1 MKNKDNMTPLQIFN
15 QDFKVAMEEKNFE
28 KVGEALQAYSLSLVA
43 ELADAAAEYRQT
55 ADASIL
61 ASRGVRSLTS
71 AEQSFYDGIITAM
84 QAPDVRQALTGAD
97 KTIPQTVIDTVLADI
112 ENKHPLLAA
121 LDIVN
126 TYGSTKWILAKD
138 KMQRAQWGAIT
149 SAITAELTG
158 EIDKLEFSDHKM
170 TAFLPV
176 PKDLLKL
183 GASYLDAYVRRILT
197 DALACGLEYG
207 AVKGTGN
214 NMPIGMVKNLDG
226 AVTNGNYADKT
237 AVAVTSFD
245 VTSYMALVARLA
257 EKPKA
262 TGEAKG
268 RPRAVTKVALIV
280 NPADYL
286 TKIIPATT
294 VLATDGS
301 YKRDIF
307 PFPTEVFQTEQLSTG
322 EAVLGVME
330 NGKIKYQMFVSTG
343 TSGNIEYSDD
353 YRFLEDARVYA
364 IKLLGTGR
372 PVDNNC
378 FVKLNIA
385 NLEALKL
392 KVEVSNIADAAGH

>member
-1 MKNKDNMTPLQIFN
+1 M
-15 QDFKVAMEEKNFE
+15 
-28 KVGEALQAYSLSLVA
+28 
-43 ELADAAAEYRQT
+43 
-55 ADASIL
+55 
-61 ASRGVRSLTS
+61 
-71 AEQSFYDGIITAM
+71 
-84 QAPDVRQALTGAD
+84 
-97 KTIPQTVIDTVLADI
+97 
-112 ENKHPLLAA
+112 
-121 LDIVN
+121 
-126 TYGSTKWILAKD
+126 
-138 KMQRAQWGAIT
+138 
-149 SAITAELTG
+149 
-158 EIDKLEFSDHKM
+158 
-170 TAFLPV
+170 
-176 PKDLLKL
+176 
-183 GASYLDAYVRRILT
+183 
-197 DALACGLEYG
+197 
-207 AVKGTGN
+207 
-214 NMPIGMVKNLDG
+214 
-226 AVTNGNYADKT
+226 
-237 AVAVTSFD
+237 
-245 VTSYMALVARLA
+245 
-257 EKPKA
+257 
-262 TGEAKG
+262 
-268 RPRAVTKVALIV
+268 IV

>member
-28 KVGEALQAYSLSLVA
+28 KVGEAMQTYGRSLVA

-158 EIDKLEFSDHKM
+158 EIDKLEFSDNKL

-214 NMPIGMVKNLDG
+214 NMPIGMVKDLDG
-226 AVTNGNYADKT
+226 AVTNNNYADKT

-262 TGEAKG
+262 TGEASG

-343 TSGNIEYSDD
+343 TSGNIEYSDE

>member
-15 QDFKVAMEEKNFE
+15 QNFKAAMEEKNFN

-226 AVTNGNYADKT
+226 AVTSGNYADKT

-307 PFPTEVFQTEQLSTG
+307 PFPTEVFQTEQLNTG

-392 KVEVSNIADAAGH
+392 KVEVSNIAGAAGH

>member
-28 KVGEALQAYSLSLVA
+28 KVGEAMQTYCLSFVA

-262 TGEAKG
+262 TGEASG

>member
-15 QDFKVAMEEKNFE
+15 QNFKAAMEEKNFN

-43 ELADAAAEYRQT
+43 ELADVAAEYRQT

-183 GASYLDAYVRRILT
+183 GASYIDAYVRKILT

-226 AVTNGNYADKT
+226 AVTSGNYADKT

-262 TGEAKG
+262 TGQASG

-392 KVEVSNIADAAGH
+392 KVEVSNIADAAVH

>member
-71 AEQSFYDGIITAM
+71 EEQSFYDGIITAM

-183 GASYLDAYVRRILT
+183 GAIYLDAYVRRFLT
-197 DALACGLEYG
+197 DASACGLEYG

-307 PFPTEVFQTEQLSTG
+307 PFPTEVFQTEQLNTG

-392 KVEVSNIADAAGH
+392 KVEVSNIADAAGN

>member
-15 QDFKVAMEEKNFE
+15 QNFKAAMEEKNFN

-226 AVTNGNYADKT
+226 AVTSGNYADKT

-262 TGEAKG
+262 TGQASG

-280 NPADYL
+280 NPTDYL

-307 PFPTEVFQTEQLSTG
+307 PFPTEVFQTEQLNTG

-392 KVEVSNIADAAGH
+392 KVEVSNIAGAAGH

>member
-15 QDFKVAMEEKNFE
+15 NDFKVAMEEKNFE
-28 KVGEALQAYSLSLVA
+28 KVGEALQAYSRSLVA

-158 EIDKLEFSDHKM
+158 EIDKLEFSDNKL

-176 PKDLLKL
+176 SKDLLKL

-226 AVTNGNYADKT
+226 AVTSGNYADKT

-262 TGEAKG
+262 TGQASG